1 MKSLAVA
8 VLTLSLVSCAAPAAR
23 TPFLKSVDVVEMT
36 DQMAE
41 SFASDPVIG
50 ARNPNDKP
58 WVISIDR
65 VVNHTNQI
73 VGPRE
78 KWLYVTRLR
87 SVLAQ
92 SDLSGRCHV
101 YWVVN
106 PERWPLAADEI
117 ADRDNATT
125 RMPPTHVLAA
135 EFHSLT
141 NTSSAGRSDM
151 YMCSFQLT
159 DVRDG
164 RLVWEDRWEVKRA
177 VSGLTFD

>member
-1 MKSLAVA
+1 MKRFAVA

-36 DQMAE
+36 DRMAE
-41 SFASDPVIG
+41 SFAGDPVIG
-50 ARNPNDKP
+50 ARNADNEP

-65 VVNHTNQI
+65 VANHTNQI
-73 VGPRE
+73 VPSRE

-87 SVLAQ
+87 SRLAQ
-92 SDLSGRCHV
+92 SDLSRRRHV

-106 PERWPLAADEI
+106 PERWPLAVDEI
-117 ADRDNATT
+117 DDVSA

-141 NTSSAGRSDM
+141 NTSAAGRSDM

-164 RLVWEDRWEVKRA
+164 HLVWEDRWEVKRA